1 VIVTTD
7 LAALAARAKDGR
19 QASVVSIGVFD
30 GVHLGHGAILEANQ
44 RRAAA
49 LGAVSTVVTF
59 QSHPKA
65 LLLGR
70 APRTLT
76 TLEHRLA
83 LFQRMGIGHAVAL
96 PFDEALRDLSA
107 QEFTR
112 RVLIEGLSGCAFVLG
127 FDSKFGRGR
136 MGDADLL
143 RGLGHAVEVVSK
155 VLVDQRAVSSTA
167 IREAVELGDLASAAR
182 MLGRGVAV
190 YGEVVEGLR
199 LGRELGFPTANLDL
213 HHELHPPTGVYAGW
227 ARVAGPDARLEPGP
241 AIAAVANIGFKP
253 TIDGERPEL
262 PTMEVHLLDGDHSI
276 YGQHLEFEFALRLR
290 GEERFE
296 SLDALK
302 VQIGKDVKRARAVLD
317 SLPS

>member
-1 VIVTTD
+1 MIVTTD
-7 LAALAARAKDGR
+7 LAALVARAQDGPEP
-19 QASVVSIGVFD
+19 SVVSIGMFD
-30 GVHLGHGAILEANQ
+30 GVHLGHRAILEANQ
-44 RRAAA
+44 RRADA
-49 LGAVSTVVTF
+49 LGAISTVVTF

-96 PFDEALRDLSA
+96 PFDEHLRDLSA
-107 QEFTR
+107 QDFTR
-112 RVLIEGLSGCAFVLG
+112 QVLIEGLAARAFVLG
-127 FDSKFGRGR
+127 FDSKFGKDRA
-136 MGDADLL
+136 GDADLL
-143 RGLGHAVEVVSK
+143 RGLGHAVEIVKK

-190 YGEVVEGLR
+190 YGEVVEGRR

-241 AIAAVANIGFKP
+241 AIQAVANIGFKP
-253 TIDGERPEL
+253 TVSGERPDL
-262 PTMEVHLLDGDHSI
+262 PTMEVHLLDGEHSI
-276 YGQHLEFEFALRLR
+276 YGQHVEFEFVERLR
-290 GEERFE
+290 GEVRFE
-296 SLDALK
+296 SLGALK
-302 VQIGKDVKRARAVLD
+302 VQIGKDVVHARTVLARA
-317 SLPS
+317 